1 MGSTDRLFNE
11 ILQSGEVIPEWL
23 IGIIVPIY
31 KKGSKLDPSNYRG
44 SYFYQF
50 LMQDSCFF
58 THNQSILVEIQ
69 LGFVPGNRTSDAHII
84 INNLVKKI
92 CHKSNSKIYSCF
104 VDLKWPSTQS
114 PVIFYIKKTS
124 SS

>member
-23 IGIIVPIY
+23 MGIIVPIH

-50 LMQDSCFF
+50 LMQDSCFLH
-58 THNQSILVEIQ
+58 T
-69 LGFVPGNRTSDAHII
+69 
-84 INNLVKKI
+84 INL
-92 CHKSNSKIYSCF
+92 Y
-104 VDLKWPSTQS
+104 
-114 PVIFYIKKTS
+114 
-124 SS
+124 

>member
-23 IGIIVPIY
+23 MGIIVPIY

-44 SYFYQF
+44 SYF
-50 LMQDSCFF
+50 LSILNARLLLF

-69 LGFVPGNRTSDAHII
+69 LGFVPRNRTPDAHD
-84 INNLVKKI
+84 
-92 CHKSNSKIYSCF
+92 F
-104 VDLKWPSTQS
+104 
-114 PVIFYIKKTS
+114 
-124 SS
+124 